1 MNVTAQAHYRDK
13 LFFPWCVESS
23 PNGGRLKP
31 YSTPTPLSDHTHSQL
46 LLLKRK
52 LLRCALEEIPEAR
65 LFKPLCVAA
74 NEAEELAWDTCCP
87 LLVFPC
93 LFEEMNRVV
102 REQFHLG
109 QAGQA
114 DKQPALSH

>member
-1 MNVTAQAHYRDK
+1 MNDTAQADYREK
-13 LFFPWCVESS
+13 LFFPSFVESS
-23 PNGGRLKP
+23 PKGGGLK
-31 YSTPTPLSDHTHSQL
+31 PLSDHIHSQL

-52 LLRCALEEIPEAR
+52 LLRCALEETPEAR

-74 NEAEELAWDTCCP
+74 NEAAELAWDTSCP

-93 LFEEMNRVV
+93 LFEEMNQVV
-102 REQFHLG
+102 LEQFHLG